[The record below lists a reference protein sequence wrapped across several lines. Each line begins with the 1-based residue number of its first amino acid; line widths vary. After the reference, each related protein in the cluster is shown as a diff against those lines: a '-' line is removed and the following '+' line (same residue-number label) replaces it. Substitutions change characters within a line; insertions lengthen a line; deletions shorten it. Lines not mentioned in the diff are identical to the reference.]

1 MSTLAPTNEADLADA
16 VRQCASDGT
25 PLEIA
30 GGRTRLGLGRPVQA
44 EKTLSSAGLSGITL
58 YEPGALTLVARAGT
72 PMAEIDAALASERQ
86 MLAFEPMDHR
96 ALLGTDGAP
105 TIGGVVAT
113 GTSGPRRLQRGACRD
128 AMIGVRF
135 VDGIGNAITN
145 GGRVMKNVTGYDL
158 VKLMAGTYGTL
169 GVLSEISF
177 KLIPAPE
184 KTVTLVSRGLSFSAA
199 VEAFSATLGSSG
211 EPTGAAFL
219 PGETGGALL
228 RVEGLEQSVD
238 HRIKMLRD
246 LLAGFGTWESVEGDA
261 SSILWQRVRDAED
274 LAGTSTPVW
283 RVSVKPTDGPKLI
296 ETVARD
302 MPLDFVAD
310 WAGGLLWITASQDLL
325 EERGWRATRERDVD
339 AGASA
344 LHQELQENVDAL
356 GGHVT
361 LVRASIPM
369 RAAVDVFQPEDA
381 VIQRLSAGLRQK
393 FDPKGILNPGR
404 MG

>member
-1 MSTLAPTNEADLADA
+1 MSTLHPTTEAELADA
-16 VRQCASDGT
+16 VRQCATDGT
-25 PLEIA
+25 PLEVA
-30 GGRTRLGLGRPVQA
+30 GGGTRLGLGRPVQA
-44 EKTLSSAGLSGITL
+44 EKTLSISGLSGITL
-58 YEPGALTLVARAGT
+58 YEPGALTLVAKAGT
-72 PMAEIDAALASERQ
+72 PMADIDAALNAERQ

-96 ALLGTDGAP
+96 ALLGSDGSP

-128 AMIGVRF
+128 AMIGVRL
-135 VDGIGNAITN
+135 VDGVGNAIAN

-158 VKLMAGTYGTL
+158 VKLMAGTHGTL

-184 KTVTLVSRGLSFSAA
+184 KTVTLVCRELSFATAVQAFSAA
-199 VEAFSATLGSSG
+199 LGSSG

-219 PGETGGALL
+219 PGQEGGALL
-228 RVEGLEQSVD
+228 RVEGLEQSVG
-238 HRIKMLRD
+238 HRVATLQA
-246 LLAGFGTWESVEGDA
+246 LLSSFGSWEQSEGE
-261 SSILWQRVRDAED
+261 SSTALWQRVRDVED
-274 LAGTSTPVW
+274 LAGSDAPVW

-296 ETVARD
+296 ESVARD

-310 WAGGLLWITASQDLL
+310 WAGGLLWVSADKDVL
-325 EERGWRATRERDVD
+325 EERGWRATRVRDAD

-344 LHQELQENVDAL
+344 LHQEVQQCVAEM
-356 GGHVT
+356 GGHAT
-361 LVRASIPM
+361 LMRGAVPLRAS
-369 RAAVDVFQPEDA
+369 VDVFQPQDP
-381 VIQRLSAGLRQK
+381 ITRRLSEGLRRK